1 MAVERTNP
9 YSQFNFTVDLGLGTG
24 IRAGFQECT
33 GIGMEVAVAEYRT
46 GADPTNNVRKVTGL
60 NKATDVTLK
69 RGAIGALDL
78 YNWLSAIRDGSN
90 NGIRNVTVGLMSEDR
105 TNTEPVLKWRLLN
118 ARIIRYTSGP
128 FNAKGN
134 DVAMEEMVLS
144 YERLEME

>member
-105 TNTEPVLKWRLLN
+105 TSTEPVLKWRLLN
-118 ARIIRYTSGP
+118 ARIIRYTGGP